1 MTSIQSISSPLSL
14 SAIRSP
20 QSNLGLKPVSWK
32 IRPSVETNALST
44 PDSFVRQSP
53 VIRSLDPQKLART
66 EVSFALELSEKSVTA
81 IQEPQL
87 SRSYLFKALDQA
99 LKSLPAGVDLKQVH
113 PLAEAAKNIRV
124 DNSLPEIAENRL
136 PKRLEQALS
145 HPRSE
150 ALRDRLSQRIQTS
163 LERLEQRLEDSNSPR
178 LQHMHR
184 ILSAGLERI
193 QAAATGEKSLAPA
206 EQQEATM
213 AMAMSHCIG
222 HLHEKAPP
230 TEQASRLQQ
239 WVLLLEERRQETG
252 GLTPQDLLN
261 AATQIQSSGADEL
274 KMGMQTAMQLLAG
287 PGQTAAPDLMNAPL
301 AASGLEALNLMQDM
315 RPEELSGLGAAMNA
329 LRTDMRSQWAPAFE
343 ELNSEVNT
351 QIAESADLSGAAEDL
366 IRKAD
371 ELALRVLS
379 PKPEPPKGFEDGLVS
394 LIRAFREILEQL
406 DKDQGAILLGNL
418 SRILERRKG
427 DSLFFAQLQTDQQ
440 FERNSRSQR
449 ENLSEQVQER
459 YDRVVSQLNATLAA

>member
-20 QSNLGLKPVSWK
+20 QNNPGLKPVSWK
-32 IRPSVETNALST
+32 IRPSVETNALS
-44 PDSFVRQSP
+44 PSDSFVRQSP
-53 VIRSLDPQKLART
+53 VIRSLDPQKLT
-66 EVSFALELSEKSVTA
+66 HTA

-87 SRSYLFKALDQA
+87 TRSYLFKALDQA

-124 DNSLPEIAENRL
+124 DNSIPEVAENRRP
-136 PKRLEQALS
+136 PKPEPALEKALEKALS

-163 LERLEQRLEDSNSPR
+163 LERLEQRLEDRNSPR

-184 ILSAGLERI
+184 ILSAGLERL
-193 QAAATGEKSLAPA
+193 QAAATGEKTLAPA

-222 HLHEKAPP
+222 HLHENASPA
-230 TEQASRLQQ
+230 EQASRLQQ

-261 AATQIQSSGADEL
+261 AATQIQSSGTDEL
-274 KMGMQTAMQLLAG
+274 KTGMQTALQLLAG
-287 PGQTAAPDLMNAPL
+287 PGQIPTPDLMNAPL
-301 AASGLEALNLMQDM
+301 AISGLEALNLMQDM

-329 LRTDMRSQWAPAFE
+329 LRADMRSQWAPAFE
-343 ELNSEVNT
+343 DLNREVGARM
-351 QIAESADLSGAAEDL
+351 AEAADLSGTAEDL

>member
-20 QSNLGLKPVSWK
+20 QNNPGLKPVSWK

-44 PDSFVRQSP
+44 ADSFVRQSP
-53 VIRSLDPQKLART
+53 VIRSLDPQKLPQ
-66 EVSFALELSEKSVTA
+66 TA
-81 IQEPQL
+81 IQEPEL
-87 SRSYLFKALDQA
+87 TRRYLFKALDQA

-124 DNSLPEIAENRL
+124 DNSLPESAESRL
-136 PKRLEQALS
+136 PPKLEQALS

-150 ALRDRLSQRIQTS
+150 ALRDRLSQRLQTS
-163 LERLEQRLEDSNSPR
+163 LERLEHRLEDSNSPR
-178 LQHMHR
+178 LKHMHR
-184 ILSAGLERI
+184 ILSAGLERL
-193 QAAATGEKSLAPA
+193 QAAATGEKTLAPA

-222 HLHEKAPP
+222 HLHENASPA
-230 TEQASRLQQ
+230 EQASRLQQ

-252 GLTPQDLLN
+252 GLTPQDLLD
-261 AATQIQSSGADEL
+261 AATQIQTTGTDEL
-274 KMGMQTAMQLLAG
+274 KIGMQTALQLLAG
-287 PGQTAAPDLMNAPL
+287 PGQTPAPNLMNAPL
-301 AASGLEALNLMQDM
+301 AASGLEALNLIQDM
-315 RPEELSGLGAAMNA
+315 RPEELSGLGAALNA

-343 ELNSEVNT
+343 ALNREVGARM
-351 QIAESADLSGAAEDL
+351 AEAADLSGAAEDL

-406 DKDQGAILLGNL
+406 DKDQGAILLDNL

-427 DSLFFAQLQTDQQ
+427 DSLFFAKLQTDQQ

-449 ENLSEQVQER
+449 ENLSEQVQDR